1 MWLIRRHNFNEFIKP
16 ASTKGIS
23 VEDIHLSS
31 DDLEMYI
38 DLAPFLNPS
47 PYVVPEDM
55 SVTKVSAFLPRV
67 DSCNAYVGMLLLVA
81 LPGSCCILVL
91 L

>member
-1 MWLIRRHNFNEFIKP
+1 MKIRKHVFFLFVNFRHNFSEFVKP
-16 ASTKGIS
+16 ATSRGLSID
-23 VEDIHLSS
+23 DIHLSS

-55 SVTKVSAFLPRV
+55 SVTKVKVSFPFRRL
-67 DSCNAYVGMLLLVA
+67 
-81 LPGSCCILVL
+81 
-91 L
+91 